1 MSYNYK
7 QQWKKKLCTNKP
19 LSFRPTFNFLWNQTK
34 KSPSA
39 LNLKQ
44 LKKSW
49 HGSQAIWRSGA
60 NSGIVARH
68 KAFDDPTSIGEISSV
83 CWEGGARFSFG
94 CIENAKLEVAMF
106 FFENP
111 LFCME
116 NVCCFFLVIC
126 FFSRKSIDWNSD
138 DCKKGVLFGSISS
151 KFGMAKGHF
160 LYRLYDQVVGYH
172 LAVPTPIIHPGETNL
187 SAIPDVNIFI
197 ENRHQW
203 ASMHSF
209 TSFQLDIHRIARS
222 HECDFFIPSSGHN
235 QHPKLHHLACSV
247 SCQSRK
253 GQRSW
258 VGKNCP
264 AARALQCAVQ
274 LGICQH

>member
-1 MSYNYK
+1 
-7 QQWKKKLCTNKP
+7 
-19 LSFRPTFNFLWNQTK
+19 
-34 KSPSA
+34 
-39 LNLKQ
+39 
-44 LKKSW
+44 
-49 HGSQAIWRSGA
+49 
-60 NSGIVARH
+60 
-68 KAFDDPTSIGEISSV
+68 
-83 CWEGGARFSFG
+83 
-94 CIENAKLEVAMF
+94 
-106 FFENP
+106 
-111 LFCME
+111 
-116 NVCCFFLVIC
+116 
-126 FFSRKSIDWNSD
+126 
-138 DCKKGVLFGSISS
+138 
-151 KFGMAKGHF
+151 MAKGHF

-222 HECDFFIPSSGHN
+222 HEFDFFIPSSGHN

-258 VGKNCP
+258 VDKYIYMRKYMHRYMHACVYTYVYTCVHNVTLP
-264 AARALQCAVQ
+264 KYL
-274 LGICQH
+274 LEP

>member
-1 MSYNYK
+1 
-7 QQWKKKLCTNKP
+7 
-19 LSFRPTFNFLWNQTK
+19 
-34 KSPSA
+34 
-39 LNLKQ
+39 
-44 LKKSW
+44 
-49 HGSQAIWRSGA
+49 
-60 NSGIVARH
+60 
-68 KAFDDPTSIGEISSV
+68 
-83 CWEGGARFSFG
+83 
-94 CIENAKLEVAMF
+94 
-106 FFENP
+106 
-111 LFCME
+111 
-116 NVCCFFLVIC
+116 
-126 FFSRKSIDWNSD
+126 
-138 DCKKGVLFGSISS
+138 
-151 KFGMAKGHF
+151 MAKGHF

-222 HECDFFIPSSGHN
+222 HEFDFFIPSSGHN

-258 VGKNCP
+258 VDKNCP